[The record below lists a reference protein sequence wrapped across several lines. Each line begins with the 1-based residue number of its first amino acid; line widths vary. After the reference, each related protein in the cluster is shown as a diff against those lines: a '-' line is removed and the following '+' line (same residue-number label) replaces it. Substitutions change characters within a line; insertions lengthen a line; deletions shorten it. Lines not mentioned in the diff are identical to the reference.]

1 MAARARKRTQGAQ
14 APAARAPRAKARVG
28 QLCVRKVETVAPGV
42 LAKDAARRMDERAVG
57 TLVVVDELGRPLGI
71 VTDRDLMVRCIAGGA
86 DPKRA
91 RVGRVMSGPVAWIH
105 QDAPVEAALEE
116 MARLRVRR
124 LAVVD
129 ERERLVG
136 LLALDD
142 VLCRRLAAGSSLGR
156 VLRRTMA

>member
-1 MAARARKRTQGAQ
+1 MAARAKRVTRVK
-14 APAARAPRAKARVG
+14 APAARAGGARGSVG
-28 QLCVRKVETVAPGV
+28 QLCVRKVETVGPRV
-42 LAKDAARRMDERAVG
+42 LAKDAARRMTEHAVG

-91 RVGRVMSGPVAWIH
+91 RVERVMSGPVAWVH
-105 QDAPVEAALEE
+105 QDAPVEAALDE

-142 VLCRRLAAGSSLGR
+142 VLLLKLAADSTLGR
-156 VLRRTMA
+156 VLRRTLA